1 MKNISWC
8 CSQDARGNGS
18 YEIFSGS
25 VYLFALV
32 PKIVQQKVH
41 SCLNARLSFFLFLF
55 IYNLI

>member
-41 SCLNARLSFFLFLF
+41 SCLNARLSFFFVFVYL
-55 IYNLI
+55 

>member
-18 YEIFSGS
+18 YDIFSGS

-41 SCLNARLSFFLFLF
+41 SCLNAQLRVFFLF

>member
-41 SCLNARLSFFLFLF
+41 SCLNARLRFFVFVYL
-55 IYNLI
+55 

>member
-1 MKNISWC
+1 MKNISWSY
-8 CSQDARGNGS
+8 SQDATGNTS
-18 YEIFSGS
+18 DEIFSGS

-41 SCLNARLSFFLFLF
+41 SCLNALLSFLF

>member
-8 CSQDARGNGS
+8 CSQDATGNRS
-18 YEIFSGS
+18 HEIFSGS

-41 SCLNARLSFFLFLF
+41 SCLNAQLSFFVYL
-55 IYNLI
+55 

>member
-1 MKNISWC
+1 MKNISWR

-41 SCLNARLSFFLFLF
+41 SCLNAQLRVFLF
-55 IYNLI
+55 IYTLI